1 MSEPHTTS
9 RWSSV
14 RVKLFPGLSVTMP
27 ILLILALAPGCQHR
41 PELDATE
48 ALLGSRVLVF
58 DDGMDMRAIQTR
70 LDALHEQQ
78 KLDEFSDE
86 RFALLF
92 KPGEYDLTV
101 TVDYYVQAAGLGMTP
116 SDVRINGAVQSVS
129 STSNNKVTTMFW
141 RGAENL
147 YVEPEADPML
157 WAVSQAAPYRRM
169 HVAGNINFD
178 KGSWASGGVL
188 ANSVVGGRA
197 GLTTGQQWFTRNS
210 EIGRWEGGNWN
221 RVFVGVEGAPP
232 DQWPDKPTTVVEQTP
247 VIREKPFLTWTETD
261 GYSVFV
267 PALRHNSRGVS
278 WRDGAEAGAQI
289 PLERFHVAHP
299 DRDDAESINAA
310 LARGKHLLI
319 TPGIY
324 RLDRAIEVARA
335 DTVILGLG
343 LPSLVPRT
351 GQPAITTADVSGLKI
366 AGVMLD
372 AGPERSAS
380 LLRVGTEGSGADHAE
395 NPTSLHDVYCRV
407 GGPHAGRTEA
417 CVVIHSNDVIGDHL
431 WLWRADHG
439 DGVAWDVNPARH
451 GLVVNGDD
459 VTIYGLFN
467 EHFQGYQTLWTGERG
482 RTYFYQS
489 EIPYDPP
496 SVEQWNDNGRPGFAS
511 YKVVDSVQVH
521 RAWGLG
527 IYSFFQG
534 EAAANGVRLENAV
547 EVPDKPGVEICHIVN
562 FAGLNGGI
570 NHVVN
575 GLGPATDVGELT
587 LFDGYPIGAPD

>member
-1 MSEPHTTS
+1 MSEPRTIG
-9 RWSSV
+9 RWPSV
-14 RVKLFPGLSVTMP
+14 RVKLLPGLSVTIP
-27 ILLILALAPGCQHR
+27 ILLILALAPGCQDR
-41 PELDATE
+41 SELDETE

-58 DDGMDMRAIQTR
+58 DDAMDMRAIQAR
-70 LDALHEQQ
+70 LDALHQQQ

-116 SDVRINGAVQSVS
+116 GDVQINGAVQSVS

-188 ANSVVGGRA
+188 ANSVVEGRA

-267 PALRHNSRGVS
+267 PALRHDSRGVS
-278 WRDGAEAGAQI
+278 WRDGAEAGARI

-310 LARGKHLLI
+310 LAKGKHLLI

-324 RLDRAIEVARA
+324 RLDSAIEISRA

-351 GQPAITTADVSGLKI
+351 GKPAITTADVGGLKI

-372 AGPERSAS
+372 AGPERSPS
-380 LLRVGTEGSGADHAE
+380 LLRVGNNGASADHAE

-439 DGVAWDVNPARH
+439 DDVSWDVNPARH

-459 VTIYGLFN
+459 VTMYGLFN

-511 YKVVDSVQVH
+511 YKVADSVQVH

-534 EAAANGVRLENAV
+534 EAAANGVRLGNAV
-547 EVPDKPGVEICHIVN
+547 EVPDSSGVKISHIVN

-575 GLGPATDVGELT
+575 GLGPATEVGELT
-587 LFDGYPIGAPD
+587 LFDGYPTSAPD